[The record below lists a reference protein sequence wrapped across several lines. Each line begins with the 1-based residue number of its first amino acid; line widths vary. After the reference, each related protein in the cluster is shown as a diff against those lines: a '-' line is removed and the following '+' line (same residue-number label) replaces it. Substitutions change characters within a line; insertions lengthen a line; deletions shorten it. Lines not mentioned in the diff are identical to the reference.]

1 MLEKQYICI
10 EQSLKTF
17 GFKMKKLSGPV
28 VFVPL
33 RPRVDEGVCYSPRPS
48 LQQLSFVPLSV

>member
-1 MLEKQYICI
+1 MLEKLYICI
-10 EQSLKTF
+10 EQSLKTSCI
-17 GFKMKKLSGPV
+17 KMKKLSDPV

-33 RPRVDEGVCYSPRPS
+33 RPRVDEGVCNSPPPS